1 MVCLAGTVT
10 GWAGLELGF
19 TDRAENRLA
28 ANLDNCDIESER
40 AWVESA
46 AFDAAALGIERIQVT
61 IESPPEAGVGV
72 QIVEAT
78 NNADVDTEDCVETAS
93 FT

>member
-1 MVCLAGTVT
+1 MP
-10 GWAGLELGF
+10 
-19 TDRAENRLA
+19 AEHRLPWS
-28 ANLDNCDIESER
+28 LYDCDIGIER
-40 AWVESA
+40 AFWESA